1 MDRALRWLWRS
12 LLGLVLTVPLA
23 AQENSC
29 LHRTLPFNILDSR
42 MRLIRISDASYFQGK
57 LGRAP
62 VKILSVS
69 RDNRPRRIVIML
81 DTSGSMLGDP
91 PGRKWQLAQ
100 FVAAHIAKAKLPN
113 NSLALL
119 LFSDQVNQ
127 EVDFSEGDSAVERRL
142 LEIEADAN
150 FAKKQ
155 LRGKTALRDAVLS
168 ALRLLCDPGYANSIY
183 IITDGGDNESRNRFQ
198 QVRDDLVRS
207 GVRLYVTL
215 LTSVRLMPDEQSGLI
230 EVAELAKDSGGLV
243 LGPVGGQPFGRVSNG
258 LTKDELRRIAIRLDE
273 LYLVMTTNDLMGI
286 ELPQSVKKWSK
297 WTLEISK
304 EQKSAHKDWLLAY
317 PQEVA
322 PCVAATSSH

>member
-1 MDRALRWLWRS
+1 MDRALRWLWRW

-62 VKILSVS
+62 VKILSVG

-91 PGRKWQLAQ
+91 PERKWQLAQ

-113 NSLALL
+113 TSLALL

-168 ALRLLCDPGYANSIY
+168 ALRLLGDPGYANSIY